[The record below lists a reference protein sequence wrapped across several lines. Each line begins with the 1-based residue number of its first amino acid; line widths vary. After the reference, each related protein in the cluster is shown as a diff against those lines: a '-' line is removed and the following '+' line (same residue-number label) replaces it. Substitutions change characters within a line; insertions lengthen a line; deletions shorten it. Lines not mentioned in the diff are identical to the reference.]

1 MGEYDYEK
9 PTQPIPRKQYD
20 MRALLSSMTDME
32 DEEAPFVGGIYGPA
46 GSGKTFTTMELA
58 QRITPPD
65 KKIIYIF
72 TNQGWTSLKNEPQ
85 LMHRVKKMPYSDFD
99 QIRAFCEA
107 LRNPQFREMT
117 KIGTVVFDE
126 FNTMFDMNIEAITNL
141 RSTQATGKY
150 KDPDTPEWPEYNTA
164 KMHMINLMND
174 VLATPGVNFLFVAHP
189 RFQKKTGFTEPDF
202 FEKASQA
209 FMRVLHS
216 LYYLHA
222 TEVDGKVVRRIQLMG
237 SDQVVAKNRIG
248 GLGMY
253 ADNVKQV
260 SDAFKKWSASKEIVA
275 TETTV
280 VNNLPPQLISG
291 EVVDPVD
298 IVPSVEEA
306 ADGTETP
313 EAPLE
318 NPADGY
324 DVAESNAV
332 SVESEINAQSEAK
345 GLDDIFANML
355 D

>member
-9 PTQPIPRKQYD
+9 PTQPLPRKAYD
-20 MRALLSSMTDME
+20 MRALLASMSDME

-65 KKIIYIF
+65 KKIVYIF

-85 LMHRVKKMPYSDFD
+85 LMHRVKKMPYTDFD

-107 LRNPQFREMT
+107 LRNPQFRELT
-117 KIGTVVFDE
+117 KIGAVVFDE
-126 FNTMFDMNIEAITNL
+126 FNTMFDMNIEAITNF
-141 RSTQATGKY
+141 RSTQSTKY

-174 VLATPGVNFLFVAHP
+174 VLATPDINFFFVAHP
-189 RFQKKTGFTEPDF
+189 RFQKKSGMIEPDMF
-202 FEKASQA
+202 DKASQA

-222 TEVDGKVVRRIQLMG
+222 DEVDGKVVRRIQLMG
-237 SDQVVAKNRIG
+237 TDQVTAKNRIG

-253 ADNVKQV
+253 ARNPKEI
-260 SDAFKKWSASKEIVA
+260 SDAFEVWSQAKEVTA
-275 TETTV
+275 TKDTV
-280 VNNLPPQLISG
+280 VNNVPPAIVSG
-291 EVVDPVD
+291 EVVALADS
-298 IVPSVEEA
+298 SVV
-306 ADGTETP
+306 DGTKPEESTKEAEETSEVIA
-313 EAPLE
+313 EASV
-318 NPADGY
+318 
-324 DVAESNAV
+324 DVEPSKSA
-332 SVESEINAQSEAK
+332 ESEINAHSEAT

-355 D
+355 G

>member
-1 MGEYDYEK
+1 LGEYDYTK
-9 PTQPIPRKQYD
+9 PTQPLPRKSYD
-20 MRALLSSMTDME
+20 MAGLLASMTNME
-32 DEEAPFVGGIYGPA
+32 DEEAPFIGGIYGPA

-65 KKIIYIF
+65 KKIVYIF
-72 TNQGWTSLKNEPQ
+72 TNQGWTSLKNNPQ
-85 LMHRVKKMPYSDFD
+85 LMQRVKKMPYQDFD
-99 QIRAFCEA
+99 QVRAFCEA

-117 KIGTVVFDE
+117 GIGCVVFDE

-141 RSTQATGKY
+141 RSVQSVDKQGNPMY

-174 VLATPGVNFLFVAHP
+174 VLATPDINFLFVAHP

-222 TEVDGKVVRRIQLMG
+222 EEVDGKVVRRIQLMG

-253 ADNVKQV
+253 ANSVKEI
-260 SDAFKKWSASKEIVA
+260 SDAFRKWSASKEPKVSPPPVSPQEIPKEKEPEA
-275 TETTV
+275 ETLLEPLVTAEVETV
-280 VNNLPPQLISG
+280 VLSG
-291 EVVDPVD
+291 KIPDD
-298 IVPSVEEA
+298 
-306 ADGTETP
+306 
-313 EAPLE
+313 PLE
-318 NPADGY
+318 DM
-324 DVAESNAV
+324 
-332 SVESEINAQSEAK
+332 
-345 GLDDIFANML
+345 FAAML
-355 D
+355 G

>member
-1 MGEYDYEK
+1 MGEYDYDK
-9 PTQPIPRKQYD
+9 PTQPLPRKEYD
-20 MRALLSSMTDME
+20 MRALLASMTNME
-32 DEEAPFVGGIYGPA
+32 DEEAPFIGGIYGPA

-65 KKIIYIF
+65 KIIVYIF

-85 LMHRVKKMPYSDFD
+85 LMHRVKKMPYENFD
-99 QIRAFCEA
+99 QIRSFCEA
-107 LRNPQFREMT
+107 LRNPEFRKLT
-117 KIGTVVFDE
+117 GIGAVVFDE

-141 RSTQATGKY
+141 RSIQATKY
-150 KDPDTPEWPEYNTA
+150 KDPDTPEWPEYNTS

-174 VLATPGVNFLFVAHP
+174 VLATPDINFLFVAHP

-222 TEVDGKVVRRIQLMG
+222 EEVDGRVVRRIQLMG

-253 ADNVKQV
+253 ANSTKEIA
-260 SDAFKKWSASKEIVA
+260 DAFRTWSASKE
-275 TETTV
+275 V
-280 VNNLPPQLISG
+280 VGTPDTKVNDVPPALIQG
-291 EVVDPVD
+291 EVVPEITVETSEPV
-298 IVPSVEEA
+298 A
-306 ADGTETP
+306 AVDKT
-313 EAPLE
+313 
-318 NPADGY
+318 
-324 DVAESNAV
+324 S
-332 SVESEINAQSEAK
+332 
-345 GLDDIFANML
+345 GLDDMFASML

>member
-1 MGEYDYEK
+1 MGEYDYTK
-9 PTQPIPRKQYD
+9 PEQPLPRKQYD
-20 MRALLSSMTDME
+20 MRAILASMSDME

-65 KKIIYIF
+65 MKIVYCF

-85 LMHRVKKMPYSDFD
+85 LMHRVKKMPYQDFD

-107 LRNPQFREMT
+107 LRNPEFRAMT

-141 RSTQATGKY
+141 RSVQSTKGY

-189 RFQKKTGFTEPDF
+189 RFQKKTGFVEPDF

-222 TEVDGKVVRRIQLMG
+222 EEVDGKVVRRIQLMG

-253 ADNVKQV
+253 ANSPKEI
-260 SDAFKKWSASKEIVA
+260 SDAFRKWSASKEVEA
-275 TETTV
+275 TSSTV
-280 VNNLPPQLISG
+280 VNDLPPALVEG
-291 EVVDPVD
+291 EVISEPEEEPPVEKEPA
-298 IVPSVEEA
+298 VVKATEEI
-306 ADGTETP
+306 D
-313 EAPLE
+313 L
-318 NPADGY
+318 
-324 DVAESNAV
+324 
-332 SVESEINAQSEAK
+332 
-345 GLDDIFANML
+345 FAGML